1 MSNFSKVGTF
11 MKTFGQEVKT
21 KPSFST
27 DKINK
32 LRLELCLLYTSD
44 ALIIALEIL
53 PSINLSLAWTIAAD
67 LLIIAIDLIIE
78 ILTKIFPILKNLLD
92 LWVDAPQYLSFGTFI
107 LPILSN
113 SFLNFI
119 D

>member
-32 LRLELCLLYTSD
+32 LRL
-44 ALIIALEIL
+44 
-53 PSINLSLAWTIAAD
+53 D
-67 LLIIAIDLIIE
+67 L
-78 ILTKIFPILKNLLD
+78 N
-92 LWVDAPQYLSFGTFI
+92 QRGTRRAYR
-107 LPILSN
+107 SYE
-113 SFLNFI
+113 
-119 D
+119 

>member
-1 MSNFSKVGTF
+1 MSNFNKVKTF
-11 MKTFGQEVKT
+11 METFGQEVKT

-27 DKINK
+27 DKINS
-32 LRLELCLLYTSD
+32 LRY
-44 ALIIALEIL
+44 
-53 PSINLSLAWTIAAD
+53 
-67 LLIIAIDLIIE
+67 DLIIE
-78 ILTKIFPILKNLLD
+78 IFTKIFPMLKNLLD
-92 LWVDAPQYLSFGTFI
+92 LWVDAPQYLSLGTFI

>member
-32 LRLELCLLYTSD
+32 LRIINDLK
-44 ALIIALEIL
+44 LIFE
-53 PSINLSLAWTIAAD
+53 
-67 LLIIAIDLIIE
+67 
-78 ILTKIFPILKNLLD
+78 KNIKN
-92 LWVDAPQYLSFGTFI
+92 YYF
-107 LPILSN
+107 
-113 SFLNFI
+113 
-119 D
+119 